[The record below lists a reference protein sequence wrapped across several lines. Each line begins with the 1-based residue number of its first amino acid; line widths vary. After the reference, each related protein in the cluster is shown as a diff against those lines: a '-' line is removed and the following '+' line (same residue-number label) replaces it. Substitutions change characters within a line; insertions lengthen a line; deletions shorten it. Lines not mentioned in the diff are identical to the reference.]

1 MPHPND
7 LWSDGYMRVPRRWF
21 PKDRVAEKEAS
32 SKREAKVDLLSLTNH
47 NERDGLPKGYCDPSL
62 SFLARRWK
70 WTRSKVVRFLKELER
85 ERIIIR
91 EKWPGRRQ
99 TVTRFLAYEPPKKT
113 DTLAIQ
119 RKTNN
124 RYSEGQSHHGL
135 SHPPRHSAIEPPD
148 TVPEP
153 NRTKRVGSARKEGIG
168 KEKKSCP
175 ECWHTE
181 ISADQVACGRCI
193 GMSQQEEE
201 IAEWQPEQ

>member
-1 MPHPND
+1 MAKAI
-7 LWSDGYMRVPRRWF
+7 PRRGM
-21 PKDRVAEKEAS
+21 
-32 SKREAKVDLLSLTNH
+32 VDLLFLANH
-47 NERDGLPKGYCDPSL
+47 DERGGLPKGYCDPSL
-62 SFLARRWK
+62 SFLAERWNWDK
-70 WTRSKVVRFLKELER
+70 SKVVRFLKELEH

-119 RKTNN
+119 RKTDN
-124 RYSEGQSHHGL
+124 RYSEGQSHHRL
-135 SHPPRHSAIEPPD
+135 SHPPRHSAIGPPD

-153 NRTKRVGSARKEGIG
+153 NRTKRVGSARKEEVG
-168 KEKKSCP
+168 KEKKRCP

-181 ISADQVACGRCI
+181 ISVDQVACGRCI